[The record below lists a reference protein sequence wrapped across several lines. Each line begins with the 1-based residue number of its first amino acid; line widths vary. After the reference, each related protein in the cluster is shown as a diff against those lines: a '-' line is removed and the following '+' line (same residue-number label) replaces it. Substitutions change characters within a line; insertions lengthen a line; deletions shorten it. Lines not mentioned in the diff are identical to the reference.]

1 MPSTLPKMLP
11 RLRDWDRLFS
21 ESLGVVSTAAA
32 VLATGVSL
40 SLTVLLIG
48 SSVALG
54 GLEVDFDPFLGV
66 SPATTGPA
74 GNWLSATS
82 KSVTLWKR
90 NLTELAQMI
99 LVTFTSD
106 NSFTGALGLGDL
118 GFNNYQPA
126 ITLSP
131 RRSLES
137 VPVAVDFERE
147 VVKFFLCDIGSVAL
161 KRRAES
167 GSNYEGK

>member
-1 MPSTLPKMLP
+1 
-11 RLRDWDRLFS
+11 
-21 ESLGVVSTAAA
+21 
-32 VLATGVSL
+32 
-40 SLTVLLIG
+40 
-48 SSVALG
+48 
-54 GLEVDFDPFLGV
+54 
-66 SPATTGPA
+66 
-74 GNWLSATS
+74 
-82 KSVTLWKR
+82 
-90 NLTELAQMI
+90 MI

-161 KRRAES
+161 K
-167 GSNYEGK
+167 